1 MDLVAVAVTF
11 TLLRPSDSHAVI
23 RREKQSF
30 DGKKEKTHIQYII
43 IQYIYKY
50 TSVLSRNTN

>member
-11 TLLRPSDSHAVI
+11 TLLRPSDSHAKI

-30 DGKKEKTHIQYII
+30 DGKKEEPIFSI
-43 IQYIYKY
+43 
-50 TSVLSRNTN
+50 